1 MKASALLIYIKK
13 NKLKKEFHE
22 HKQQKE
28 NQKPIDKIMGIEK
41 QRIKIIKALI
51 YSMLAGNC
59 QSKNPHFS

>member
-1 MKASALLIYIKK
+1 M
-13 NKLKKEFHE
+13 KKEFHE

-51 YSMLAGNC
+51 YSMLADNC